1 MSLFNVFDIAG
12 SGMSAQS
19 TRLNT
24 VSSNMANSNNV
35 SGNKDDLYRAK
46 NPVFATVMHD
56 IAGRSQASGVR
67 VVRIEESNQEATMRY
82 EPNNPMANE
91 MGYIY
96 QTNVNAMEEMANMI
110 SASRSYQNNVEMMN
124 TAKQLMLATLKLGE

>member
-24 VSSNMANSNNV
+24 VSSNMANANNV
-35 SGNKDDLYRAK
+35 SGNKDELYRAK
-46 NPVFATVMHD
+46 NPVFATVMQD
-56 IAGRSQASGVR
+56 VKGNTQSSGVR
-67 VVRIEESNQEATMRY
+67 VIRIEESTQEASRRY
-82 EPNNPMANE
+82 EPNNPLANE
-91 MGYIY
+91 MGYVY
-96 QTNVNAMEEMANMI
+96 QSNVNAMEEMANMI
-110 SASRSYQNNVEMMN
+110 SASRSYQNNVEIMN